1 MKLRSPM
8 LVCSTVLIL
17 SVAAANAVVPD
28 FGAKATGS
36 ELSSG
41 FVQDGGP
48 GSSSASISETNFNAD
63 ASFLATSTY
72 LPELTA
78 FSRNTTASN
87 DDDITASEAQAY
99 QAFSSSATQTIDLTV
114 SLHGIVVDGS
124 IDTSGVLADV
134 FVYGGTPFE
143 VTDTS
148 ICPNGSLGRFT
159 FDGVYFCGTRFG
171 RANLFIPAG
180 DVTLSQ
186 VLTFDVAAGET
197 FGVYGT
203 LRAISSDGSAD
214 ATQTLSLSFADDEFI
229 GPVTIPDTGAIDVNI
244 DIKPGSDPNA
254 VNPRSHGKIP
264 VAILTTS
271 TADGDPL
278 DFDAWEV
285 DPSTLAFGPNGTGI
299 THAQGHAE
307 DVDGDGDLDM
317 VVHFKTRRTGIAC
330 GDTEAVLTGATFG
343 GQAIQGTDSIK
354 TSGCRSATI
363 SRAIISGT
371 GPSDPL
377 RERAKSRSLPR
388 REKR

>member
-1 MKLRSPM
+1 MKVRSPM
-8 LVCSTVLIL
+8 LVCSAVLIL
-17 SVAAANAVVPD
+17 TVATAHAAVPD

-36 ELSSG
+36 ELISG
-41 FVQDGGP
+41 IVQDGGP
-48 GSSSASISETNFNAD
+48 GSSSASISQANFNAD
-63 ASFLATSTY
+63 ASFVATSTY
-72 LPELTA
+72 LPELRA

-87 DDDITASEAQAY
+87 DDDITSSEAEAY
-99 QAFSSSATQTIDLTV
+99 QVFSSSVAQTIDLNV

-124 IDTSGVLADV
+124 IDTSGVLANV
-134 FVYGGTPFE
+134 FVYGGTSFE
-143 VTDTS
+143 ATDTS
-148 ICPNGSLGRFT
+148 ICPDGRLGQFI
-159 FDGVYFCGTRFG
+159 FDGVYFCGTRLG
-171 RANLFIPAG
+171 RANLFIPVG

-203 LRAISSDGSAD
+203 LLAISSDGSAD

-229 GPVTIPDTGAIDVNI
+229 TPVTIPDTGTLAVSI
-244 DIKPGSDPNA
+244 DIKPGGDPNG
-254 VNPRSHGKIP
+254 VNPRSNGKIP

-278 DFDAWEV
+278 DFDAWDV
-285 DPSTLAFGPNGTGI
+285 DPSTLAFGPDGAGI
-299 THAQGHAE
+299 YHSQGHAE

-317 VVHFKTRRTGIAC
+317 VVHFKTRHTGIAC

-343 GQAIQGTDSIK
+343 GQVIQGTDSIK
-354 TSGCRSATI
+354 TGGCTSATI
-363 SRAIISGT
+363 SGTVISGK

-377 RERAKSRSLPR
+377 RDRAKRPAALR